1 MKCIY
6 CGKENEKNKYTI
18 NSSRDVMPSRP
29 LAAVHG
35 ILV

>member
-1 MKCIY
+1 MNHKRNKY
-6 CGKENEKNKYTI
+6 QKKNKYTI